1 MSTRIVTLFGEEIVP
16 EVPKPVA
23 KPRAKKKGRADGDED
38 NADAEDEADNDSA
51 AGETEDS
58 AVSVDATPDTGAL
71 HDFAMVAAITA
82 DVPPVAM
89 VDPTD
94 DTTFAAIDNIVV
106 AGAPYVYDDMVQEY
120 ASVAAMASIELL
132 VSAPDVEEDIPVAT
146 YEDNTPVATDE
157 VTDSEPPAD
166 ALAVDD
172 TGITV
177 HTNPRHSFVAVAQG
191 HNPSH
196 TGAPLI
202 TTADRR
208 SLLAGIRGNNG
219 PKEVPLP
226 EVAAVAWMMEE
237 INTDAQAPEMP
248 EAEAAPIAT
257 TKKATP
263 RKRVLAEENAQDG
276 DTPNVIPADWKGD
289 KNYYTIGEVAT
300 LFGVKTSHI
309 RFWTNEFALKVRTT
323 RKGDRLYTPDQ
334 VRELR
339 AIYHLV
345 KERGFT
351 LAGAR
356 AKLKAPKSMEV
367 TTVDLKT
374 SLTALRNKL
383 QILRDRL

>member
-16 EVPKPVA
+16 EVPKPAA
-23 KPRAKKKGRADGDED
+23 KPRSKKKGRADGED
-38 NADAEDEADNDSA
+38 ADAEDDTDNDSI
-51 AGETEDS
+51 AGDAED
-58 AVSVDATPDTGAL
+58 VKTPSVAEPDAGAL
-71 HDFAMVAAITA
+71 HDFAMVAAIA
-82 DVPPVAM
+82 SDVPPVAM

-94 DTTFAAIDNIVV
+94 DTTFAAIDNVV
-106 AGAPYVYDDMVQEY
+106 VPDDPYAYDDMVQEY

-132 VSAPDVEEDIPVAT
+132 VSVPQEEPTVLQDDSTAT
-146 YEDNTPVATDE
+146 RTDE
-157 VTDSEPPAD
+157 VSDSREQAD
-166 ALAVDD
+166 TLAVDD

-177 HTNPRHSFVAVAQG
+177 HTSPRHSFVAVAQG

-196 TGAPLI
+196 TGAPLV
-202 TTADRR
+202 TATDRR
-208 SLLAGIRGNNG
+208 ALLAGIRGNSG
-219 PKEVPLP
+219 SKAVEVPEPVPPPKAKKTATRSRALP
-226 EVAAVAWMMEE
+226 A
-237 INTDAQAPEMP
+237 DAE
-248 EAEAAPIAT
+248 
-257 TKKATP
+257 
-263 RKRVLAEENAQDG
+263 QDSE
-276 DTPNVIPADWKGD
+276 TPNVIPADWKGE
-289 KNYYTIGEVAT
+289 KNYYAIGEVAT

-334 VRELR
+334 IRELR

-351 LAGAR
+351 LAGAK

>member
-16 EVPKPVA
+16 EVPKPAA
-23 KPRAKKKGRADGDED
+23 KPRSKKKGREDGEEG
-38 NADAEDEADNDSA
+38 DAEDETDNDSV
-51 AGETEDS
+51 AGETEDTAMS
-58 AVSVDATPDTGAL
+58 EEATPDAGAM

-94 DTTFAAIDNIVV
+94 DTTFAAIDNVV
-106 AGAPYVYDDMVQEY
+106 APGDPYAYDDMVQEY
-120 ASVAAMASIELL
+120 ASVAAMASVELL
-132 VSAPDVEEDIPVAT
+132 VTAPEAEEFIPVAT
-146 YEDNTPVATDE
+146 DEDNTPVAADV
-157 VTDSEPPAD
+157 VTAAEHPTD

-196 TGAPLI
+196 TGAPLV

-208 SLLAGIRGNNG
+208 SLLAGIRGGNG
-219 PKEVPLP
+219 PKEEPLP
-226 EVAAVAWMMEE
+226 EVVTEALVIEE
-237 INTDAQAPEMP
+237 INTDAPVPEMP
-248 EAEAAPIAT
+248 EAEAVPTTAP
-257 TKKATP
+257 KKATP
-263 RKRVLAEENAQDG
+263 RKRVLAEDNAQDG

-309 RFWTNEFALKVRTT
+309 RFWTNEFAIKVRTT

-351 LAGAR
+351 LAGAK
-356 AKLKAPKSMEV
+356 AKLKAPKSLEV